1 MKANTAIASK
11 NSEVKSKEEAVK
23 KLRKERNTIKQESAM
38 FTRKVQAN
46 VTKSKQLIITRN
58 FEDAIGK
65 EIKLQLFR
73 YGFSQ

>member
-46 VTKSKQLIITRN
+46 VTKSK
-58 FEDAIGK
+58 
-65 EIKLQLFR
+65 
-73 YGFSQ
+73 

>member
-1 MKANTAIASK
+1 MKANPK

-46 VTKSKQLIITRN
+46 ETKSK
-58 FEDAIGK
+58 
-65 EIKLQLFR
+65 
-73 YGFSQ
+73 